1 MTFDLEKVQA
11 AIEEA
16 VDRLNQKIDDEDGPI
31 WEKEPEKA
39 AVLQTLLAE
48 ITHLEKWVI
57 KNRDI
62 ATDLQYQLDDEVK
75 EIERLRAALL
85 KSDNSNRI
93 RRGITEGQDG
103 LIVELDDKI
112 QKQAARIKELESS
125 LDEAEALTKKNAEL
139 MNGYLRRI
147 AELEDA
153 LVGLKAEIKIRRDCA
168 GVQA

>member
-31 WEKEPEKA
+31 WEKELEKA

-48 ITHLEKWVI
+48 IAHLEKWVI

-75 EIERLRAALL
+75 ENERLR
-85 KSDNSNRI
+85 
-93 RRGITEGQDG
+93 T
-103 LIVELDDKI
+103 
-112 QKQAARIKELESS
+112 ELEKVIS
-125 LDEAEALTKKNAEL
+125 LRDQLIATKE
-139 MNGYLRRI
+139 
-147 AELEDA
+147 ET
-153 LVGLKAEIKIRRDCA
+153 
-168 GVQA
+168 Q

>member
-75 EIERLRAALL
+75 ENNQLR
-85 KSDNSNRI
+85 
-93 RRGITEGQDG
+93 T
-103 LIVELDDKI
+103 
-112 QKQAARIKELESS
+112 ELERAVS
-125 LDEAEALTKKNAEL
+125 L
-139 MNGYLRRI
+139 
-147 AELEDA
+147 
-153 LVGLKAEIKIRRDCA
+153 RDQLITMEE
-168 GVQA
+168 GER